1 MTLQDQL
8 NDDLKTAMRSQ
19 DTLTKDTIRL
29 MRAAIKN
36 AEIEKR
42 NELSEEAV
50 IEVLS
55 KMAKQYR
62 DSITTYTDNGRED
75 LAKKEK
81 DELEVLIRY
90 LPAQLSESELKDLI
104 SKSIAQTG
112 AIGMQDRGKVMA
124 LVMPQV
130 KGRADGS
137 VINSIVGELLS

>member
-29 MRAAIKN
+29 MRPAIKN

>member
-104 SKSIAQTG
+104 SKAIAQMG
-112 AIGMQDRGKVMA
+112 ATGMQDRGKVMA

>member
-90 LPAQLSESELKDLI
+90 LPAQLSEFGANNGLELANIK
-104 SKSIAQTG
+104 T
-112 AIGMQDRGKVMA
+112 
-124 LVMPQV
+124 
-130 KGRADGS
+130 
-137 VINSIVGELLS
+137 LLLFFLLLFKLQLFK